1 MSDPTIFE
9 RIIDGDIP
17 GHVVHKTETAA
28 AFLDASPLTPG
39 HTLVVPREPYSRL
52 RDVPPDVSAD
62 VFGAVRTL
70 SPAIEDAVDADATTV
85 GINDGT
91 VAGQEVPHL
100 HVHIVPRFE
109 GDGGGSIHT
118 AIGSFADLDDDEIAD
133 IASDIETRLG

>member
-17 GHVVHKTETAA
+17 GHVVHKTEAVA
-28 AFLDASPLTPG
+28 AFLDANPLTPG
-39 HTLVVPREPYSRL
+39 HTLVVPREPYTRL